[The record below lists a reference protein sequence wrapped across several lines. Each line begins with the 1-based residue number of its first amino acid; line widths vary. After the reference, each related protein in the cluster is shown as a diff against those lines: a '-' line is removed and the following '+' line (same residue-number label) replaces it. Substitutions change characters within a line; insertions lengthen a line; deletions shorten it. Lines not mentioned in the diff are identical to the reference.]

1 MRRTPANAP
10 WAGLRQFCELAL
22 YPLTLSRATGVSPA
36 RWLRGYPEAIDARTA
51 RAVLGALRTL
61 RTPLVVAALL
71 VLTGRTLNATASAPR
86 VDTARQRSDALA
98 WTLRRLE
105 RALDA
110 LGAPRRR
117 WDRAGTWARHA
128 PHDSYAHRALSAR
141 NEALRS
147 LAERT
152 KARRVL
158 DLGAHRGA
166 LLETVCRAYAP
177 EHAVALDIDPGCASA
192 LCERFSRAPVTVLE
206 SDLMDERSGE
216 ALTERLGAFD
226 ASLTLACGLV
236 HHLALANGDGLE
248 RATRA
253 LSRSAGRARGAVL
266 IVEWIPESDA

>member
-1 MRRTPANAP
+1 MRRRAHPESTQHGSAATRSRGHFGGSNARSMRSALRGD
-10 WAGLRQFCELAL
+10 AGTERA
-22 YPLTLSRATGVSPA
+22 PGRGTRRTTATRTVRSPRATKRCA
-36 RWLRGYPEAIDARTA
+36 RF
-51 RAVLGALRTL
+51 
-61 RTPLVVAALL
+61 
-71 VLTGRTLNATASAPR
+71 
-86 VDTARQRSDALA
+86 
-98 WTLRRLE
+98 
-105 RALDA
+105 
-110 LGAPRRR
+110 
-117 WDRAGTWARHA
+117 
-128 PHDSYAHRALSAR
+128 
-141 NEALRS
+141 
-147 LAERT
+147 AERT